1 MTRILVTDVLDERVL
16 HDLAQD
22 LGQLAAHR
30 LAKQYGNG
38 LKEQLE
44 LLAVATFDG
53 SVRAVYD
60 TAIDLAVTSATVG
73 AVALA
78 QTAWTVAQDAVRYRT
93 LPQVETVERLMRL
106 AHDTEAA
113 LLRRPRTGTPAPGP
127 YG

>member
-1 MTRILVTDVLDERVL
+1 MLVVDILDERVL
-16 HDLAQD
+16 HGLAED

-38 LKEQLE
+38 LKQRLE
-44 LLAVATFDG
+44 ILTVATFDR

-60 TAIDLAVTSATVG
+60 TAVDLAVTGAMVG

-78 QTAWTVAQDAVRYRT
+78 QAAWAVAQDAVRYRT
-93 LPQVETVERLMRL
+93 LPQVEALERLMRL

-113 LLRRPRTGTPAPGP
+113 LVRRPRTGTPAPGP